1 MILVFTVIIL
11 PFVFVLFVVAN
22 GDFAGVDPNSLQCDP
37 RGQIFLLLPHFTD
50 CSKFYMCT
58 HGEEVEFTCSGGLI
72 FDFVLQTCNWSWATK
87 CNLRTQPEEDDI
99 EGSGEEEFD
108 WLMDK
113 SNDGSVNGLTAETI
127 VNSVR
132 PLSIETPGKKSNFNT
147 VLNCYRADSAARL
160 VPYKGDCQRYWRCIN
175 GVPQSAYCSDGL
187 YFNDKSQQCDFE
199 ANVKC
204 EVVGEDELKSE
215 FIVYK

>member
-1 MILVFTVIIL
+1 MSVIIL
-11 PFVFVLFVVAN
+11 PFVFALFVAAN
-22 GDFAGVDPNSLQCDP
+22 GNLEGVDPNTLECDP

-50 CSKFYMCT
+50 CSKFFMCA

-72 FDFVLQTCNWSWATK
+72 FDFVLQTCNWPRNTK
-87 CNLRTQPEEDDI
+87 CNLRTRPEEDDI

-113 SNDGSVNGLTAETI
+113 SYEGSVNSLTAETV

-132 PLSIETPGKKSNFNT
+132 PLSIETSEKMTNFNSI
-147 VLNCYRADSAARL
+147 LNCHRADSAARL

-175 GVPQSAYCSDGL
+175 GVPQSVYCSDGL
-187 YFNDKSQQCDFE
+187 YFNDLSQQCDFE

-204 EVVGEDELKSE
+204 KEEGEDELKSE